1 MYMSILWG
9 CIIGAVLVFGVM
21 VYSVATF
28 RAEQTGTPASFRASF
43 RRRSLIEV
51 IWALIPIAICIAAA
65 LPAVRIV
72 GASDV
77 RVAETVE

>member
-9 CIIGAVLVFGVM
+9 CIISAVLVFGVM

-28 RAEQTGTPASFRASF
+28 RAEQTGTPASF